1 MPGETDYAPPVDE
14 IVTLIPALRAFA
26 RTWRRHPPDVDAL
39 VEQTLRHAL
48 DNPEDYD
55 PGCGVRAWLLSIMR
69 RASSQ
74 PYRPGVEADGDP
86 QHRRQRTERQR
97 RIAEAVDA
105 LPEPLREVV
114 ILVEVLRLPH
124 GEAAAIC
131 GCSTAT
137 LRDRLAQA
145 ERQLVEQSGSGLSEV
160 QAGE

>member
-1 MPGETDYAPPVDE
+1 MPGETDFAPSADE
-14 IVTLIPALRAFA
+14 IVALIPALRAFA

-48 DNPEDYD
+48 DNMEDYEPD
-55 PGCGVRAWLLSIMR
+55 CGMRAWLLSIMR

-86 QHRRQRTERQR
+86 QHRRHRTERQR

-105 LPEPLREVV
+105 LPVPLREVV

-131 GCSTAT
+131 RCSVAA
-137 LRDRLAQA
+137 LRDRLAEA
-145 ERQLVEQSGSGLSEV
+145 ERQLMERSGASLSEV
-160 QAGE
+160 EVEE